1 MHFDFYAPRCVWKVF
16 MHEENKKGN
25 PYEIRVIENL
35 FLLSGYEKHGLKYS
49 QHNSKRKSQRIF
61 LTK

>member
-25 PYEIRVIENL
+25 PYELRVIENL

-49 QHNSKRKSQRIF
+49 QHNS
-61 LTK
+61 